1 VLSLRSVKCSLHA
14 PRYQLRRGHHS
25 AFCTLVSHSTPPST
39 CTSAHNQCY
48 SSTHQHSRTNPTP
61 HTSPSVVP
69 LPSLRTIQIQH
80 TTAVRRGA
88 AHAGTGTRCG
98 VQLAS
103 APRGAQD
110 VRMPTVSWSPCPR
123 PRVRVRPSGIRCAC
137 PASGIRC
144 ACPASGIRCACP
156 ASTRPVSG
164 VRVQWTVSSVRA
176 CGVRCMSSAGVQR
189 PADGVRFRWSVSG
202 IRASR
207 VNIARTGEFVER
219 VGAAGRPRWVQ
230 RVRRAVAVR
239 GRGGR
244 LPAWG
249 LMGRAG
255 AALALPGS
263 REGRRQ
269 PRAPLGR
276 RPGCAPPRC
285 RVDQGRW
292 SRPGCRPVGWGA

>member
-123 PRVRVRPSGIRCAC
+123 PRVRVQRPVSGARVQ
-137 PASGIRC
+137 
-144 ACPASGIRCACP
+144 
-156 ASTRPVSG
+156 RPVSG
-164 VRVQWTVSSVRA
+164 VRVQRPVSGARVQRPPVRYPVCVSSGRCPASARAVCGACPAPVSSV
-176 CGVRCMSSAGVQR
+176 QR
-189 PADGVRFRWSVSG
+189 TVSVSG
-202 IRASR
+202 GRCPAS
-207 VNIARTGEFVER
+207 V
-219 VGAAGRPRWVQ
+219 RP
-230 RVRRAVAVR
+230 AST
-239 GRGGR
+239 
-244 LPAWG
+244 LPA
-249 LMGRAG
+249 
-255 AALALPGS
+255 PVS
-263 REGRRQ
+263 S
-269 PRAPLGR
+269 
-276 RPGCAPPRC
+276 
-285 RVDQGRW
+285 W
-292 SRPGCRPVGWGA
+292 SA